1 MMVHAVFGF
10 LLYWFHKNKRI
21 AITVVLIFGSI
32 NSTMNENKTYVNL
45 QINENEYQLIFVR
58 LFLRWNF
65 GCVEVY
71 VSCCEPDYSP
81 PLIRISIATRDRE
94 RVSLHV
100 GILNNVNDNCRL

>member
-21 AITVVLIFGSI
+21 AIIVVLIFGAI
-32 NSTMNENKTYVNL
+32 NSTMNENKTNVNL
-45 QINENEYQLIFVR
+45 QINENEYQLIFIR

-71 VSCCEPDYSP
+71 VSCCVN
-81 PLIRISIATRDRE
+81 LITALR
-94 RVSLHV
+94 
-100 GILNNVNDNCRL
+100 